1 MENRDTLAFPEGTI
15 ELSSAEKEAARERA
29 AAAAKAELLNREAID
44 EPAEQPAAHT
54 VSAATW
60 NIVGAAVNDEL
71 DREPEDA
78 GLVAQAAFD
87 VVTKKRKQKR
97 KEKKLVPLRPPR
109 LTRIPAPE
117 NVPWWNKTRARA
129 RDAAALRLWWPDA
142 DAAPFHGDVNEVL
155 AAIAEPVTPGLDFST
170 TDPGGRGYRSTPG
183 SRAATP
189 AATRRSMVHSKSQPA
204 LHKPSTAPTQALTAF
219 DYDRSTPKKK
229 AGAPRS
235 PGKEGPVT
243 CGEVF
248 LETAKWPK
256 ARRPSVDWPLPR
268 VIRRVARHR
277 VALARAMQTMPD
289 APARDQLPFLGWTAH
304 HPGPDDYVCP

>member
-1 MENRDTLAFPEGTI
+1 M
-15 ELSSAEKEAARERA
+15 
-29 AAAAKAELLNREAID
+29 
-44 EPAEQPAAHT
+44 
-54 VSAATW
+54 
-60 NIVGAAVNDEL
+60 
-71 DREPEDA
+71 
-78 GLVAQAAFD
+78 
-87 VVTKKRKQKR
+87 
-97 KEKKLVPLRPPR
+97 
-109 LTRIPAPE
+109 
-117 NVPWWNKTRARA
+117 
-129 RDAAALRLWWPDA
+129 
-142 DAAPFHGDVNEVL
+142 L